1 MTGSQKGAGTPDP
14 GVYITLVG
22 SNGHSGKLYLQS
34 FLTVL
39 LRKCIDEG
47 TSTNIVVESCGDLG
61 QVLVV
66 ILGNDDGPL
75 KNRLTDPWYVEDVG
89 VYNYQSKQQEVF
101 PCYHWIANGDCV
113 SFTAHTSNHFGYNSI
128 SMI

>member
-1 MTGSQKGAGTPDP
+1 MLTGSQKGAGTPDP

-34 FLTVL
+34 FLGAL
-39 LRKCIDEG
+39 LRKVIHEG
-47 TSTNIVVESCGDLG
+47 TSTNIVIESSGDLG

-66 ILGNDDGPL
+66 ILGNDDSSL
-75 KNRLTDPWYVEDVG
+75 KNPLTDPWYVEDVG

-101 PCYHWIANGDCV
+101 PCYHWIANGDSV
-113 SFTAHTSNHFGYNSI
+113 SFTAHTSKSSFYC
-128 SMI
+128 M